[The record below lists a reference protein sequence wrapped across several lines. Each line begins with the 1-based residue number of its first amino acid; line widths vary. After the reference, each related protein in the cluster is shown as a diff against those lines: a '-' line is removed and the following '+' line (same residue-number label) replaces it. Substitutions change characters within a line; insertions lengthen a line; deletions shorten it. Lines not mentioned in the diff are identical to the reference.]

1 MTLWLKLWLA
11 VITIIIVM
19 IIIIVNIN
27 LINGSQLSSSKFD
40 EKKNPNLTF
49 FKNFL
54 TFRVLTHSKIHSF
67 KKRVIAVILLVY
79 RYVTSY
85 VLTRSSKDPFQ
96 VVQEARPFFIGHTR
110 EWIIRVCVFQ
120 FHHQLSQRTVLWELL
135 ELKTVFQI
143 SLNKWMRSAPSV

>member
-54 TFRVLTHSKIHSF
+54 TFRVLTHSTIHSF
-67 KKRVIAVILLVY
+67 KKRLLL
-79 RYVTSY
+79 SY
-85 VLTRSSKDPFQ
+85 
-96 VVQEARPFFIGHTR
+96 
-110 EWIIRVCVFQ
+110 C
-120 FHHQLSQRTVLWELL
+120 
-135 ELKTVFQI
+135 
-143 SLNKWMRSAPSV
+143 

>member
-49 FKNFL
+49 
-54 TFRVLTHSKIHSF
+54 RVLTHSKIHSF

-79 RYVTSY
+79 RYVTSH

-110 EWIIRVCVFQ
+110 E
-120 FHHQLSQRTVLWELL
+120 
-135 ELKTVFQI
+135 
-143 SLNKWMRSAPSV
+143 